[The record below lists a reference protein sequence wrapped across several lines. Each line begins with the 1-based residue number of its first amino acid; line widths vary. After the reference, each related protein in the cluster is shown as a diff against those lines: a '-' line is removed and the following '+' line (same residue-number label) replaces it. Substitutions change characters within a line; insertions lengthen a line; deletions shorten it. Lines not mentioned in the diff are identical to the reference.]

1 MGEKLFA
8 LLDSVFITIFFAK
21 DFRVRLLLKSVLGS
35 VPFTLAKVEVLDP
48 YPLLVTQGDSAK
60 WDWNF

>member
-21 DFRVRLLLKSVLGS
+21 GFRVRLLLKSVLGS
-35 VPFTLAKVEVLDP
+35 VPFTLANVEVLD
-48 YPLLVTQGDSAK
+48 PLLVTQGDSAK